1 MVGNR
6 ISELRKKKNW
16 SQEELA
22 KRLLVSSRA
31 IGKWESGESEP
42 SFSNLNALADV
53 FEVSVDSLLERSE
66 TSKGVRKYSNWSI
79 ALIVIFVVFAM
90 IVSVGFAVHGI
101 GLANEIQ
108 TIQKTL
114 EYNRSSTASGV
125 PGIGQTFPV
134 SELTHVTITY
144 AASQGVVITP
154 ESDTFVQWQNSL
166 KNLYTI
172 HGDEYWYNLIAIVDY
187 GPLIWLVVLE
197 SYLLFSLSTSIVL
210 LVLCLKNRLHVQKLW
225 SLIFIFASLNL
236 PAFFTLFVYH
246 LRSKEA

>member
-1 MVGNR
+1 MIGNR
-6 ISELRKKKNW
+6 ISELRKKKDW

-22 KRLLVSSRA
+22 KRLLVSTRA

-42 SFSNLNALADV
+42 SFSNLKALAGV
-53 FEVSVDSLLERSE
+53 LLNSLLERSE

-236 PAFFTLFVYH
+236 PAFFTLLVYQ